1 MTSIQSST
9 EGTHYGRTS
18 PQEPELTSAG
28 VAPAVLSPPSLK
40 EVQQAVQEASEQVE
54 GRRTEEVL
62 KQLLEKVVEVALGQA
77 DGGSDAKVDPGT
89 VQKAAEEE
97 ADFEAEVLEQKVED
111 ENMGISEEDA
121 GVEEKQ
127 DEAGVDAS
135 EDVTDRGVVMEEHE
149 TAAGSVEKTTA
160 GVETGVREADTVR
173 VIDETLGTE
182 FSDEVVEG
190 VGATLDETGEDSA
203 VMAKVQEDNKDQA
216 VLSEEKG
223 ATLTEIQET
232 KETLDVE
239 EVAVHREPELNLG
252 EADVEQIGDKKE
264 TWLDKTAGETIA
276 LLLDNYQIEA
286 TQTAVR
292 EPILEEEDVNI
303 AKEPDGPEEKQEQGH
318 LVEEGASVEVELG
331 GTTVGEAKVD
341 DRDGESVIK
350 RKSVVLVNKRDGQK
364 EEAEEEQLA
373 SETSIDSTKKDQDVV
388 GISGPE
394 PDGGAETT
402 ILQSSENQA
411 STVDLFLIDV
421 ETEERNLDDEKFNSN
436 EIITPTNDLSLY
448 DPADAHPTLDNFMN
462 DDLAEHPRTEGEA
475 LGETNELVKDPE
487 STELGLE
494 PWKIGAVTAAVF
506 LVLQTAVIIIYIVKR
521 SHKNNSLPRQR
532 ACEEECVEPE
542 ATTGDDYS
550 DDTLPAGN
558 GDPQQMAAVDPAN
571 MASTLAKINDQQG
584 DEHAI
589 AMSDLPPSSTDEW
602 ANIGPGPNSSQDLR
616 TSFL

>member
-1 MTSIQSST
+1 
-9 EGTHYGRTS
+9 
-18 PQEPELTSAG
+18 
-28 VAPAVLSPPSLK
+28 
-40 EVQQAVQEASEQVE
+40 
-54 GRRTEEVL
+54 
-62 KQLLEKVVEVALGQA
+62 
-77 DGGSDAKVDPGT
+77 
-89 VQKAAEEE
+89 
-97 ADFEAEVLEQKVED
+97 
-111 ENMGISEEDA
+111 
-121 GVEEKQ
+121 
-127 DEAGVDAS
+127 
-135 EDVTDRGVVMEEHE
+135 MEEHE
-149 TAAGSVEKTTA
+149 AAAGSVEKAAA

-182 FSDEVVEG
+182 FIDEVVEG
-190 VGATLDETGEDSA
+190 VGATLDETGEYSA
-203 VMAKVQEDNKDQA
+203 VMAKIQEDNKDQA

-239 EVAVHREPELNLG
+239 EVAVHRESELNLG
-252 EADVEQIGDKKE
+252 EADVEQIGDKEE
-264 TWLDKTAGETIA
+264 TRLDKTAGETIA

-292 EPILEEEDVNI
+292 EPILEEEDANI

-350 RKSVVLVNKRDGQK
+350 GKSVVLVNKRDGQK
-364 EEAEEEQLA
+364 EAEEEQLA

-402 ILQSSENQA
+402 MLQSSENQA

-436 EIITPTNDLSLY
+436 EIITPTNDLFLY
-448 DPADAHPTLDNFMN
+448 DPADAHSTLDNFMN

-494 PWKIGAVTAAVF
+494 PWKIGAATAAVF

-521 SHKNNSLPRQR
+521 RHKNK
-532 ACEEECVEPE
+532 
-542 ATTGDDYS
+542 
-550 DDTLPAGN
+550 
-558 GDPQQMAAVDPAN
+558 MAAVDPAN

-589 AMSDLPPSSTDEW
+589 AMSDLLPSSTDEW
-602 ANIGPGPNSSQDLR
+602 ANIGSGPNSSQDLR

>member
-364 EEAEEEQLA
+364 EAEEEQLA

>member
-1 MTSIQSST
+1 MEYCALKGFLVVLIIQGLMTSIQSSS

-54 GRRTEEVL
+54 GRRAEEVL
-62 KQLLEKVVEVALGQA
+62 KQLLEKVVEVALGRA

-135 EDVTDRGVVMEEHE
+135 EDVSDRGVVNEKHE
-149 TAAGSVEKTTA
+149 TVAGSVEKTTA

-203 VMAKVQEDNKDQA
+203 VMEKIQEDNKDQA

-252 EADVEQIGDKKE
+252 EADVEQIGDEEE
-264 TWLDKTAGETIA
+264 TQLDKTAGETIA
-276 LLLDNYQIEA
+276 LLSDSYQIEA

-292 EPILEEEDVNI
+292 EPVLEEEDVNI

-350 RKSVVLVNKRDGQK
+350 GESEVLVNKRDGQK
-364 EEAEEEQLA
+364 EAEEEQLA
-373 SETSIDSTKKDQDVV
+373 SETSIDTTKKDQDVV

-394 PDGGAETT
+394 PDDGAETT
-402 ILQSSENQA
+402 ILQSPENQA
-411 STVDLFLIDV
+411 STADLFLIDV
-421 ETEERNLDDEKFNSN
+421 ETEERNLDDEKFNGN
-436 EIITPTNDLSLY
+436 EIINPTNDLFPY
-448 DPADAHPTLDNFMN
+448 DSADAHPTLDNFMN
-462 DDLAEHPRTEGEA
+462 DDLAKHPRTEGET

-487 STELGLE
+487 STGLGLE
-494 PWKIGAVTAAVF
+494 PWKIGVVTAAVF

-521 SHKNNSLPRQR
+521 CHKNKI
-532 ACEEECVEPE
+532 
-542 ATTGDDYS
+542 
-550 DDTLPAGN
+550 
-558 GDPQQMAAVDPAN
+558 AAVDPAN
-571 MASTLAKINDQQG
+571 MSSTLAKINDQQG

-589 AMSDLPPSSTDEW
+589 AMSGLPPSSTDEW

>member
-1 MTSIQSST
+1 MEYCALKGFLVVLIIQGLMTSIQSST

-364 EEAEEEQLA
+364 EAEEEQLA

-521 SHKNNSLPRQR
+521 SHKNK
-532 ACEEECVEPE
+532 
-542 ATTGDDYS
+542 
-550 DDTLPAGN
+550 
-558 GDPQQMAAVDPAN
+558 MAAVDPAN